1 MSPAL
6 PHALRSSFFALVLVL
21 AACSRPPP
29 PAAAP
34 VAAPVAAPPSTTPA
48 AAAKAETVCDLITA
62 DELETVFSGT
72 STATPEHHQ
81 TFGIKACEWNGDFGR
96 LLVQQWPSKGHTP
109 QDEVRD
115 LVTGFIDASNPGARA
130 GVRLVSPPGLGHYAT
145 AVVEPRDLERGV
157 LAAAQQ
163 QDQLQ
168 EQDEGDQR
176 AQDQSVDLHGA
187 QCIGRGSQAL
197 RLGARLQRLGNCQM
211 RRARR
216 RAAGVSATSMRTP

>member
-6 PHALRSSFFALVLVL
+6 LHALRSSFFALVLVL

-34 VAAPVAAPPSTTPA
+34 VAAPPSTAPVA
-48 AAAKAETVCDLITA
+48 EAKAKAETVCDLITA

-109 QDEVRD
+109 QDEVSD
-115 LVTGFIDASNPGARA
+115 LVTGFIDASKPGARA
-130 GVRLVSPPGLGHYAT
+130 SVRMVSPPGLGHYAT

-157 LAAAQQ
+157 LADIAVLSIARDGQTLVFLTNGLEGMERQAALAKLV
-163 QDQLQ
+163 QL
-168 EQDEGDQR
+168 
-176 AQDQSVDLHGA
+176 
-187 QCIGRGSQAL
+187 GRFAYP
-197 RLGARLQRLGNCQM
+197 RL
-211 RRARR
+211 
-216 RAAGVSATSMRTP
+216 